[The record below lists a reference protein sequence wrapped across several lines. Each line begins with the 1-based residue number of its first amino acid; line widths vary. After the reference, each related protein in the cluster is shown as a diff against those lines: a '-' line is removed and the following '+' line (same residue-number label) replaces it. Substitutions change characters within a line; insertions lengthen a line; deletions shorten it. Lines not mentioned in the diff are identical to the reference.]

1 MHEAQRVGHG
11 LDAHRLASGTPLVLG
26 GVRIEAAERG
36 ADAHSDGDVIL
47 HALADALLSSLA
59 LGDIG
64 DHFPPSDPRLSGL
77 DSAVILEHVLGLLR
91 GRAAGFTVV
100 NAAVVV
106 VLDAPKLGEQRAAVA
121 ENVARLLGVR
131 RERVGITF
139 KTSEG
144 LAPDHVQASAT
155 VLVATD
161 A

>member
-1 MHEAQRVGHG
+1 M
-11 LDAHRLASGTPLVLG
+11 LG
-26 GVRIEAAERG
+26 GVPIEAAERG
-36 ADAHSDGDVIL
+36 ADAHSDGDVVL

-64 DHFPPSDPRLSGL
+64 DHFPPSDPRFSGL
-77 DSAVILEHVLGLLR
+77 DSAVILEHVLGLVR
-91 GRAAGFTVV
+91 ARAAGFTVV

-106 VLDAPKLGEQRAAVA
+106 VLDAPKLGEQRAPVA
-121 ENVARLLGVR
+121 ANVARLLGVR
-131 RERVGITF
+131 PERVGITF